1 MKSNLLKFCARV
13 YISLLEFC
21 KEIKKLLEF
30 FLHSSLKRIVAIGVY
45 PYTVASRLSTHPF
58 KYPKILE
65 KIGFKKLVR
74 EWLAMKIKELLGCNK
89 TLTPPQQALQGLST
103 P

>member
-1 MKSNLLKFCARV
+1 MLLILTCLLGETLKLKRESNLFTTKSNLHKVCACV

-45 PYTVASRLSTHPF
+45 PYTSSSSATIGMER
-58 KYPKILE
+58 KPKGYS
-65 KIGFKKLVR
+65 K
-74 EWLAMKIKELLGCNK
+74 
-89 TLTPPQQALQGLST
+89 
-103 P
+103 